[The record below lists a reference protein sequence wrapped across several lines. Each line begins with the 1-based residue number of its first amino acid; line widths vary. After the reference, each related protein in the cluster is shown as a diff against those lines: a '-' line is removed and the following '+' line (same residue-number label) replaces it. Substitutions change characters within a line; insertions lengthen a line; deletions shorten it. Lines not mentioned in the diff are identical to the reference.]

1 MATKL
6 KRQADII
13 KNSITNYE
21 NALNDYSYAI
31 DNSSPVMITYY
42 KISSEASRQDY
53 ELENVTQLIG
63 AKSALK
69 YIKIKN
75 FPVYN
80 LTIPEIQR
88 NRTDRGF
95 EIVVDGDFIM
105 SPVNNISPVADEF
118 FVIEQDGFEEHI
130 FKITDV
136 QYDRMTSQ
144 KYYRCSYSLY
154 NENAAVIE
162 ENVIKTM
169 IFSRDDD
176 GSSEIVE
183 ESEAARKE
191 SIEIMVDT
199 LIDEYINLFYS
210 TDNDEFE
217 YYDKKNNIHYWT
229 PYVNHFL
236 YKNAVLE
243 KYNQGFLEEI
253 YIKDFNSGTYPEFYN
268 EESYRNTLYFAIDVD
283 DCNILKYN
291 STFAQL
297 SNVDIMSPY
306 TLPFYTS
313 GEKYTMIDFYNSELA
328 ESFYLTAFN
337 YILEDETKILSLLNA
352 KYKYEDLSE
361 YEDVEKSSGL
371 ESHRCLYKF
380 SKNNKIVPDDILYIA
395 DSDGTVVNATIDSLI
410 NTSVLDTNEN
420 HYLFKLIKD
429 YFNKTFVPTDD
440 MLKSLNIYHY
450 KATLKNYLLMPII
463 IHILKQQI

>member
-283 DCNILKYN
+283 DCNILKY
-291 STFAQL
+291 
-297 SNVDIMSPY
+297 
-306 TLPFYTS
+306 
-313 GEKYTMIDFYNSELA
+313 K
-328 ESFYLTAFN
+328 
-337 YILEDETKILSLLNA
+337 
-352 KYKYEDLSE
+352 
-361 YEDVEKSSGL
+361 
-371 ESHRCLYKF
+371 
-380 SKNNKIVPDDILYIA
+380 
-395 DSDGTVVNATIDSLI
+395 
-410 NTSVLDTNEN
+410 
-420 HYLFKLIKD
+420 
-429 YFNKTFVPTDD
+429 
-440 MLKSLNIYHY
+440 
-450 KATLKNYLLMPII
+450 
-463 IHILKQQI
+463 